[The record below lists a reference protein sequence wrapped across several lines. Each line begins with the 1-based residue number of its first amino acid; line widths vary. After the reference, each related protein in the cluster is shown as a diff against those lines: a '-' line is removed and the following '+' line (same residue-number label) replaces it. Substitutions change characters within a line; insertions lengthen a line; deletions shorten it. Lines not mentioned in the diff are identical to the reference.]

1 MTGVATGLGFET
13 MRVLSLR
20 GATVIATARSKER
33 AAEAAAKVQHG
44 KGRLIPVACDL
55 GNPQS
60 VKACVEEVRG
70 MNLKIDAILANV
82 RVFLLSTALLTLSE
96 DGGP

>member
-33 AAEAAAKVQHG
+33 AAEAVAKVQHG
-44 KGRLIPVACDL
+44 KGRLLPVACDL
-55 GNPQS
+55 GSPQS

-70 MNLKIDAILANV
+70 MNLKIDSILANV
-82 RVFLLSTALLTLSE
+82 RCLLTTALLTLFFW
-96 DGGP
+96 GGGL